1 MSSIETVTTVIRKST
16 KKSIAGQSIPRNAL
30 VETVESSATYA
41 TRWFTKKVTAGTSIQ
56 RKDRI
61 FTKTRVTQVMRPL
74 KALVS
79 W

>member
-41 TRWFTKKVTAGTSIQ
+41 TRWFTKKVTAGTSI
-56 RKDRI
+56 
-61 FTKTRVTQVMRPL
+61 
-74 KALVS
+74 
-79 W
+79 